1 MNFLTRL
8 NAISHNVKTDQV
20 PLCEM
25 GLWGAVNDESE
36 KMFKVGTQALMDE
49 IEERGNIP
57 FRPLHETDK

>member
-8 NAISHNVKTDQV
+8 NAILHNVKPDQV

-36 KMFKVGTQALMDE
+36 KMCINRSKSHSKTG
-49 IEERGNIP
+49 
-57 FRPLHETDK
+57 

>member
-8 NAISHNVKTDQV
+8 NAISHNGTWSGI

-36 KMFKVGTQALMDE
+36 KMFKVGTQAIMDA
-49 IEERGNIP
+49 IEEHGNIP